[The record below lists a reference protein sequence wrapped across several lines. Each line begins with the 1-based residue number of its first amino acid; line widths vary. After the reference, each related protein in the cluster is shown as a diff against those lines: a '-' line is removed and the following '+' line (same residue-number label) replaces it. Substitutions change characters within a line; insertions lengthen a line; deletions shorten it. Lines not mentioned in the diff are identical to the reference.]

1 MNEINR
7 KSDTNKRDDAAT
19 SVVGEILLMA
29 LVIILVSLF
38 AASAFDLLPG
48 DRQSVVDVS
57 MKYDKDAKTLSFW
70 HKGGDWIAGDDL
82 TVTMTEDSTKDIL
95 QPIETKPLV
104 DWEGQ
109 PKAVF
114 DLGGCYTVKLPDPIP
129 TDEVSIRLTS
139 TDSVLYAFD
148 GVLKP

>member
-57 MKYDKDAKTLSFW
+57 MEYDEANKTLSFW

-82 TVTMTEDSTKDIL
+82 TVTLTKGTTKQTL
-95 QPIETKPLV
+95 EETSLI
-104 DWEGQ
+104 DWERNA
-109 PKAVF
+109 KVVF
-114 DLGGCYTVKLPDPIP
+114 DLGGCYTVNLPDGYP
-129 TDEVSIRLTS
+129 TSEAVSIRLTS
-139 TDSVLYAFD
+139 SDSVLYAFD

>member
-1 MNEINR
+1 MNWKFDI
-7 KSDTNKRDDAAT
+7 NKRDDAAT

-57 MKYDKDAKTLSFW
+57 MSVNNDNTLSFW
-70 HKGGDWIAGDDL
+70 HKGGDWIAGEDL
-82 TVTMTEDSTKDIL
+82 TVTLTKSDG
-95 QPIETKPLV
+95 TKSVLTQKSLT
-104 DWEGQ
+104 DWEG
-109 PKAVF
+109 KEKVVF
-114 DLGGCYTVKLPDPIP
+114 DLGGCYTVSLTEPVP

-139 TDSVLYAFD
+139 SDSVLYAFD

>member
-7 KSDTNKRDDAAT
+7 KYDVNKRDDAAT

-48 DRQSVVDVS
+48 DRQSVADVS
-57 MKYDKDAKTLSFW
+57 MEYDKDANTLSFW

-82 TVTMTEDSTKDIL
+82 TVTMTVGNTKKTL
-95 QPIETKPLV
+95 EENSLK
-104 DWEGQ
+104 DWEG
-109 PKAVF
+109 KEKVVF
-114 DLGGCYTVKLPDPIP
+114 DLGGCYTVSLTEPVP
-129 TDEVSIRLTS
+129 TGEVSIRLTS
-139 TDSVLYAFD
+139 SDSVLYAFD

>member
-1 MNEINR
+1 MNG
-7 KSDTNKRDDAAT
+7 KTDTNKRDDAAT

-57 MKYDKDAKTLSFW
+57 MQINDDKTLSFW

-82 TVTMTEDSTKDIL
+82 TVTMTKADGTKSVLTQKSLKDCFGLDKI
-95 QPIETKPLV
+95 
-104 DWEGQ
+104 
-109 PKAVF
+109 VF
-114 DLGGCYTVKLPDPIP
+114 DLGGCYTVGPYDSSLAGK
-129 TDEVSIRLTS
+129 TVNIRLTS
-139 TDSVLYAFD
+139 PDSVLYAWE
-148 GVLKP
+148 GTLS

>member
-1 MNEINR
+1 MNWKFDI
-7 KSDTNKRDDAAT
+7 NKRDDAAT

-57 MKYDKDAKTLSFW
+57 MEYDKDANTLSFW

-82 TVTMTEDSTKDIL
+82 TVTMTEGNTKKTL
-95 QPIETKPLV
+95 EKKSLT
-104 DWEGQ
+104 DWEGND
-109 PKAVF
+109 KVVF
-114 DLGGCYTVKLPDPIP
+114 DLGGCYSVKLPAGYP
-129 TDEVSIRLTS
+129 TSEAVSIRLTS
-139 TDSVLYAFD
+139 SDSVLYAFD

>member
-1 MNEINR
+1 MNW
-7 KSDTNKRDDAAT
+7 KFDTNKRDDAVT

-48 DRQSVVDVS
+48 DRQAVVDVS
-57 MKYDKDAKTLSFW
+57 MSYDEANKTLSFW

-82 TVTMTEDSTKDIL
+82 TVTLTSGDTKTTLEQESLTDF
-95 QPIETKPLV
+95 
-104 DWEGQ
+104 EGQ
-109 PKAVF
+109 TKVVF
-114 DLGGCYTVKLPDPIP
+114 DLGGCYTVKLPDTPSTGI
-129 TDEVSIRLTS
+129 VSIRLTS

>member
-1 MNEINR
+1 MNW
-7 KSDTNKRDDAAT
+7 KFDTNKRDDAAT

-57 MKYDKDAKTLSFW
+57 MSVNNDNTLSFW
-70 HKGGDWIAGDDL
+70 HKGGDWIAGEDL
-82 TVTMTEDSTKDIL
+82 TVTLTKSDG
-95 QPIETKPLV
+95 TKSVLTQKSLT

-109 PKAVF
+109 PKVVF
-114 DLGGCYTVKLPDPIP
+114 DLGGCYTVKLPDDYP
-129 TDEVSIRLTS
+129 TTESVSIRLTS
-139 TDSVLYAFD
+139 SDSVLYAFD

>member
-1 MNEINR
+1 MNW
-7 KSDTNKRDDAAT
+7 KFDTNKRDDAVT

-48 DRQSVVDVS
+48 DRQAVVDVS
-57 MKYDKDAKTLSFW
+57 MSYDEENKTLSFW

-82 TVTMTEDSTKDIL
+82 TVTLTSG
-95 QPIETKPLV
+95 ETKTTLEQESLT
-104 DWEGQ
+104 DFEGQ
-109 PKAVF
+109 TKVVF
-114 DLGGCYTVKLPDPIP
+114 DLGGCYTVKLPDDYP
-129 TDEVSIRLTS
+129 TTEAVSIRLTS

-148 GVLKP
+148 GELKP

>member
-1 MNEINR
+1 MNWKFDI
-7 KSDTNKRDDAAT
+7 NKRDDAAT

-57 MKYDKDAKTLSFW
+57 MSVNNDNTLSFW
-70 HKGGDWIAGDDL
+70 HKGGDWIAGEDL
-82 TVTMTEDSTKDIL
+82 TVTLTKSDG
-95 QPIETKPLV
+95 TKSVLTQKSLT
-104 DWEGQ
+104 DWEG
-109 PKAVF
+109 KEKVVF
-114 DLGGCYTVKLPDPIP
+114 DLGGCYTVSLPDSVP
-129 TDEVSIRLTS
+129 TGEVSIRLTS
-139 TDSVLYAFD
+139 SDSVLYAFD

>member
-7 KSDTNKRDDAAT
+7 IYDTNKRDDAAT

-57 MKYDKDAKTLSFW
+57 MEYDEANKTLSFW

-82 TVTMTEDSTKDIL
+82 TVTMTKADGTKSVL
-95 QPIETKPLV
+95 TQKSLT

-109 PKAVF
+109 PKVVF
-114 DLGGCYTVKLPDPIP
+114 DLGGCYTVSLTEPVP

-139 TDSVLYAFD
+139 SDSVLYAFD